1 MADTNEKTAIGDAE
15 LFWLAFEYVAGELSH
30 DSAMAFEARLEH
42 DQSAREAVAAAVDLV
57 ASVSSVEC
65 KLPAGPGQL
74 TPASKDWSQSSVWTV
89 PAGWLAVGAAACI
102 GLMLATYWPADRPG
116 AAVARRE
123 SASKTDDTRL
133 ADAWAET
140 VWSSDGRGEDADGSL
155 AFPSDD
161 LMLPED
167 VDDLLSD
174 EQLESIAR
182 VGPEWESADGELVI
196 SDWLLE
202 AISAEQAAVAKSGHR
217 EG

>member
-1 MADTNEKTAIGDAE
+1 MANINEKTAIGDAE
-15 LFWLAFEYVAGELSH
+15 LFWLAFQYVAGELTQ

-42 DQSAREAVAAAVDLV
+42 DQSAREAVAAAVEMV

-65 KLPAGPGQL
+65 KLPARPTEL
-74 TPASKDWSQSSVWTV
+74 TPASKDWSQSSVWSI
-89 PAGWLAVGAAACI
+89 PAGWLAVGAAACV
-102 GLMLATYWPADRPG
+102 GLMLATYWLADRPG

-140 VWSSDGRGEDADGSL
+140 VWSSDGKAEDADGSL
-155 AFPSDD
+155 AFSDD
-161 LMLPED
+161 AMLPED
-167 VDDLLSD
+167 VDDLFSD
-174 EQLESIAR
+174 EQLESVAG
-182 VGPEWESADGELVI
+182 VGPEWESADSELVI

-202 AISAEQAAVAKSGHR
+202 AISAEQAAIAKSGHR